1 MKGNNDMPTFTDAE
15 ALDQIA
21 AILGL
26 YTTNPGSNPVSE
38 VLADITADVQNTGR
52 ATNVSEGA

>member
-1 MKGNNDMPTFTDAE
+1 MPTFTDAE